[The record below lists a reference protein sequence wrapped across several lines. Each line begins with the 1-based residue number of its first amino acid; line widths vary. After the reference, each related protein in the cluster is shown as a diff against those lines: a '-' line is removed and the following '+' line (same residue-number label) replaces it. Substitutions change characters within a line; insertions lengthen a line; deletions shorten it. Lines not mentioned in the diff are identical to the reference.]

1 LKEPEVHHVR
11 RSLPTHPSGHHPGH
25 PAAAVRSL
33 EAAGAGAGDGGD
45 DSGIQ
50 EIDGRGARGNPGA
63 GQGRREEIREE
74 RPLPPSSLRL
84 LIFDLDG
91 TLVDSRADLVASVNA
106 TLEHLGQ
113 PGLPDELIS
122 KYVGNG
128 AALLVACALGIAT
141 EGPAHAAALEFF
153 LAHYAEHKLD
163 RTTLYPD
170 VAAGLAQLEDA
181 GFALAVL
188 SNKPVRPSREIV
200 AGLGV
205 AKHFFAVE
213 GGNSFAQKKPD
224 PVGILALAAARGM
237 EPQQAAMIGD
247 SSVDIRA
254 GRKAG
259 AVGLTKSHPPRPHLL
274 RHSGSTWPCSNWPGS
289 LHTLHQ

>member
-1 LKEPEVHHVR
+1 M
-11 RSLPTHPSGHHPGH
+11 
-25 PAAAVRSL
+25 
-33 EAAGAGAGDGGD
+33 
-45 DSGIQ
+45 
-50 EIDGRGARGNPGA
+50 
-63 GQGRREEIREE
+63 
-74 RPLPPSSLRL
+74 

-128 AALLVACALGIAT
+128 AALLVARALGIAP

-259 AVGLTKSHPPRPHLL
+259 AFTCGVTYGFQPETLAQEPPDWTVASFAELTRGLLERRGRSA
-274 RHSGSTWPCSNWPGS
+274 
-289 LHTLHQ
+289 